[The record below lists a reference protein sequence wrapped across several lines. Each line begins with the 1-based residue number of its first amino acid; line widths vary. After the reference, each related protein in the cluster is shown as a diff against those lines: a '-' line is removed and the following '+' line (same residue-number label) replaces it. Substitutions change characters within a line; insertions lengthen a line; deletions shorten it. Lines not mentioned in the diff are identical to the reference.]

1 MSKIKLFTSLM
12 AFAVTH
18 DLDLPELDELSGMLA
33 QKAHRNPS
41 PTEISTLG
49 FIPPVGERGSFVEKV
64 SPGVFYIA
72 LKHTERVLPG
82 YVVREAVLERIRKI
96 EEEQMRRVYAKE
108 RNQIKDDVVIDLLPR
123 AFPKHR
129 RIDILVT
136 PHVIF
141 VDSTSRKR
149 AEMAL
154 SRLRDVLGSLGV
166 TPFGTNSR
174 PIDTMTHWVLH
185 QERPSEYLLQG
196 ESFKSQGVSDET
208 ESLSGSGIRLSDD
221 EDLLAALH
229 NRVVTE
235 LALTWIDNSN
245 NLYKCSTSFS
255 INDELLLKS
264 IRWPEEM
271 GHMLAAQIGE
281 DESEVTL
288 NRATIRLVSDS
299 IWRLWREVVQ
309 AFGGQLQPQGLS
321 DQADDE
327 DDAEDLV

>member
-18 DLDLPELDELSGMLA
+18 DLDLPELDELNDMLA
-33 QKAHRNPS
+33 QKAHRNPA

-64 SPGVFYIA
+64 STGVFYIA

-108 RNQIKDDVVIDLLPR
+108 RNQIKDEVVIDLLPR

-174 PIDTMTHWVLH
+174 PIEKMTHWVLH

-196 ESFKSQGVSDET
+196 ESFKSQGISDET
-208 ESLSGSGIRLSDD
+208 ESLSGSGIDLSDD

-235 LALTWIDNSN
+235 LALTWIDPQFGGSAS
-245 NLYKCSTSFS
+245 LSV
-255 INDELLLKS
+255 NDELLLKS

-271 GHMLAAQIGE
+271 SHMLARQVGE
-281 DESEVTL
+281 DETEVTL
-288 NRATIRLVSDS
+288 NRATIRMVSDS

-309 AFGGQLQPQGLS
+309 AFGGQLLPEGLS

>member
-12 AFAVTH
+12 AYAVTH
-18 DLDLPELDELSGMLA
+18 DLDLPELDELNDALA
-33 QKAHRNPS
+33 QKAHRAPA

-64 SPGVFYIA
+64 SPGVLYIA
-72 LKHTERVLPG
+72 LKHTERVLPS

-108 RNQIKDDVVIDLLPR
+108 RNQIKDEVIIDLLPR

-129 RIDILVT
+129 RTDILIT

-149 AEMAL
+149 SEMVL
-154 SRLRDVLGSLGV
+154 SYLRQTLGGLGV

-174 PIDTMTHWVLH
+174 PIERMTHWVLH

-196 ESFKSQGVSDET
+196 ESFKSQGIYDET
-208 ESLSGSGIRLSDD
+208 ESLSGSGIDLSDD

-235 LALTWIDNSN
+235 LALTWIDPRFGGSAS
-245 NLYKCSTSFS
+245 LSV
-255 INDELLLKS
+255 NDELLLKG

-271 GHMLAAQIGE
+271 GHMLNAQLGE
-281 DESEVTL
+281 DDTEVTL
-288 NRATIRLVSDS
+288 NRATIRMVSDS

-309 AFGGQLQPQGLS
+309 AFGGQLKPDGLS
-321 DQADDE
+321 EDADDE